1 YRRNAASV
9 GFRRD
14 LYAAAVGQHAI
25 RQNQVVTVAPDKH
38 SRRLDRR
45 GRVYLIPLAQ
55 QNMLHEHADVRV
67 IFNEEYPS
75 QGWRTPPER
84 LARRTET
91 LTLLTRSR
99 RPRQSGFL
107 TDVNCCAFRDG
118 PFWLP
123 LRRRRT
129 CRCRAGSCTSR
140 S

>member
-1 YRRNAASV
+1 
-9 GFRRD
+9 
-14 LYAAAVGQHAI
+14 
-25 RQNQVVTVAPDKH
+25 
-38 SRRLDRR
+38 
-45 GRVYLIPLAQ
+45 
-55 QNMLHEHADVRV
+55 MLHEHADVRV

-123 LRRRRT
+123 VETETNMSVPGWVMHLAFIGRLLATMTLIALSGVER
-129 CRCRAGSCTSR
+129 
-140 S
+140 